1 MRGHVPEFWVLNETV
16 IGSIAPRVFSRFVQ
30 QKLLEFLFD
39 LCTGHCPCETLSGAL
54 FGSQAQ
60 AGDVLLS
67 AMALLL
73 LLLLV
78 LLLLQTAF
86 ILSQLL
92 LLLHGLE
99 LLLQLFNKQKRIS
112 VRREQCRRKVVQH
125 TSAVYSTLSFAAID

>member
-1 MRGHVPEFWVLNETV
+1 MLNETV

-99 LLLQLFNKQKRIS
+99 LLLQLEVLLELRLVLTGQLLVLLLK
-112 VRREQCRRKVVQH
+112 
-125 TSAVYSTLSFAAID
+125 FADQELLLNLLLLLDEK